1 MADINVKITDE
12 DPLPD
17 QSLDN
22 QQQDISADEESKE
35 PKQLFTVKL
44 KARRTLDGNMIVSDH
59 PDVDIVIM
67 PDKMKVVAF
76 SKNNFDDHIYQTQE
90 RLMKYLV
97 KKGVIMPDSIA
108 GGNVYGSLECKI
120 MKPAQEIP
128 IDNLLL
134 MLLSKW
140 IDSEKP
146 SFVYQKAVDDIYTDR
161 ITEPDDK
168 ESTELGDVPAAQEKG
183 SVPIH
188 QVRRYA
194 YGL

>member
-12 DPLPD
+12 DPQPD
-17 QSLDN
+17 QALGG
-22 QQQDISADEESKE
+22 EETQPSQEEK
-35 PKQLFTVKL
+35 PKQLFTIKL
-44 KARRTLDGNMIVSDH
+44 KVRRTLDGDLIVSDH
-59 PDVDIVIM
+59 PDIDIVVM
-67 PDKMKVVAF
+67 PEKKKVIAF
-76 SKNNFDDHIYQTQE
+76 SRDNFDDHIYQTQD

-97 KKGVIMPDSIA
+97 KKGVAMPDSIC
-108 GGNVYGSLECKI
+108 GSNVYGSLECKL

-128 IDNLLL
+128 IDNLML

-161 ITEPDDK
+161 ITDPDDK
-168 ESTELGDVPAAQEKG
+168 ESTELGNVAAATEKG

-194 YGL
+194 YGM